1 MFRSLVF
8 IVAYVSCCVLVCG
21 FTNLHIEQYLMD
33 RMWEKWNVYSRR
45 EMTQKQRDR
54 FETRQTI
61 YECTIDMLIG
71 VALAI
76 VYVKLYINYQ

>member
-21 FTNLHIEQYLMD
+21 FMNLHIERHLMD
-33 RMWEKWNVYSRR
+33 RMLEKWNVHSRR
-45 EMTQKQRDR
+45 DMTPKQQDW

-61 YECTIDMLIG
+61 YECTIDMVIG
-71 VALAI
+71 VILAI
-76 VYVKLYINYQ
+76 IYVNLYFHQ